1 LASVKTGGSERLR
14 TRRTFCMWSPAGWR
28 DRIMYP
34 RGGEGALLQA
44 SGRLEN
50 AVWLRGDDDMGLSQ
64 LEDAQDGVDPL
75 SEAAWKVIDI

>member
-1 LASVKTGGSERLR
+1 
-14 TRRTFCMWSPAGWR
+14 
-28 DRIMYP
+28 MYP